1 MADKKVKVQLKLVI
15 QAGKANPAPPV
26 GSALGP
32 QGINLMQF
40 CKDFN
45 DQTKNLSGAVP
56 VVVTVFE
63 DRSFDFVIKT
73 AAVSELI
80 KQALNLQGGSGTPNK
95 KKVGTLTQAQLREIA
110 EKKMTDLNCY
120 DVEQAMKMVEGTA
133 RSMGVTVLPAE
144 SVVETPVEA
153 EAHAA

>member
-15 QAGKANPAPPV
+15 QAAKANPAPPV

-32 QGINLMQF
+32 HGINLMQF

-45 DQTKNLSGAVP
+45 DQTKTLSGAVP

-80 KQALNLQGGSGTPNK
+80 KQALKIEGGSGTPNK
-95 KKVGTLTQAQLREIA
+95 KKVGTLSQTQLREIA

-133 RSMGVTVLPAE
+133 RSMGVNVLPAE
-144 SVVETPVEA
+144 SNVETPAEVEQQA
-153 EAHAA
+153 